1 MPGGNL
7 TIIGLCVAGG
17 LLVVLGV
24 IGIVTKVRRAFRNS
38 ILGQIYNGVKNEVSE
53 GKVGPEDFSM
63 KQELA
68 TPKSVS
74 DLSTALI
81 PRINK
86 DFPDLSVSQMQ
97 SAAQAV
103 LVKSLDLL
111 MAMTTGNNG
120 DTIDRIQTEL
130 AACGIGVTR
139 SLSEELWHKV
149 GSARA
154 EGKTLI
160 YRDVIVHKGG
170 INAYQKTESTVEITF
185 QYSLQCLQYQE
196 RNGKFISGNRATP
209 TQTRY
214 NVKVVNI
221 LDAERLQSE
230 DIKGVGFT
238 CPHCGAPVQHLGSDV
253 CPYCGTAIKTVDM
266 RIWLVNKLIEI

>member
-154 EGKTLI
+154 EGKSLI
-160 YRDVIVHKGG
+160 YRDIIVHKGG
-170 INAYQKTESTVEITF
+170 INAYERTASTVEITF

-209 TQTRY
+209 TQSRY

-221 LDAERLQSE
+221 LDADRLTAE

-238 CPHCGAPVQHLGSDV
+238 CPHCGAPVKHLGTDV
-253 CPYCGTAIKTVDM
+253 CSFCGTAIKTVDM
-266 RIWLVNKLIEI
+266 RIWLVDKLVEI

>member
-1 MPGGNL
+1 
-7 TIIGLCVAGG
+7 
-17 LLVVLGV
+17 
-24 IGIVTKVRRAFRNS
+24 
-38 ILGQIYNGVKNEVSE
+38 
-53 GKVGPEDFSM
+53 M

-74 DLSTALI
+74 DLSAALI

-86 DFPDLSVSQMQ
+86 DFPDLNLTQMQ

-111 MAMTTGNNG
+111 TDMTFGNNG
-120 DTIDRIQTEL
+120 DTIDRFQKQLPE
-130 AACGIGVTR
+130 CGIGVTR
-139 SLSEELWHKV
+139 SLSEDLWHKV
-149 GSARA
+149 EGARS
-154 EGKTLI
+154 EGKSLI
-160 YRDVIVHKGG
+160 YRDIIVHKSG
-170 INAYQKTESTVEITF
+170 INAYERTNSTVEITF

-221 LDAERLQSE
+221 LDADRFQSE

-238 CPHCGAPVQHLGSDV
+238 CPHCGAPVQHLGTDV

>member
-86 DFPDLSVSQMQ
+86 EFPDLSVSQMQ

-214 NVKVVNI
+214 NVKVINI
-221 LDAERLQSE
+221 LDADRFAWE

-238 CPHCGAPVQHLGSDV
+238 CPHCGAPVKHLGTDV
-253 CPYCGTAIKTVDM
+253 CQFCGTAIKTVDM
-266 RIWLVNKLIEI
+266 RIWLVDKLIEI

>member
-221 LDAERLQSE
+221 LDADRFQSE

>member
-214 NVKVVNI
+214 NVKVINI
-221 LDAERLQSE
+221 LDADRFAWE

-238 CPHCGAPVQHLGSDV
+238 CPHCGAPVKHLGTDV
-253 CPYCGTAIKTVDM
+253 CSFCGTAIKTVDM
-266 RIWLVNKLIEI
+266 RIWLVDKLVEI

>member
-1 MPGGNL
+1 MTTILIIAGGAL
-7 TIIGLCVAGG
+7 LLILGVVAG
-17 LLVVLGV
+17 
-24 IGIVTKVRRAFRNS
+24 VRKARNAWRNS
-38 ILGQIYNGVKNEVSE
+38 LLGQIMQGVKNEVEE
-53 GKVGPEDFSM
+53 GKVGPEDFKF

-81 PRINK
+81 PQINR
-86 DFPDLSVSQMQ
+86 DFPDLNISQMQ
-97 SAAQAV
+97 SAAQSV

-111 MAMTTGNNG
+111 TQMTWGENG
-120 DTIDRIQTEL
+120 DTIDRIQKQLPES
-130 AACGIGVTR
+130 GIGITR
-139 SLSEELWHKV
+139 SYSEDLWHRIEA
-149 GSARA
+149 ARS

-160 YRDVIVHKGG
+160 YRDVTVHKSG
-170 INAYQKTESTVEITF
+170 INEYKKTSSTVEITF

-209 TQTRY
+209 TQCRY

-221 LDAERLQSE
+221 LDAERFASE

-238 CPHCGAPVQHLGSDV
+238 CPHCGAAVKHLGTDV
-253 CPYCGTAIKTVDM
+253 CEFCGTAIKTVDM
-266 RIWLVNKLIEI
+266 RIWLVDKLFEI